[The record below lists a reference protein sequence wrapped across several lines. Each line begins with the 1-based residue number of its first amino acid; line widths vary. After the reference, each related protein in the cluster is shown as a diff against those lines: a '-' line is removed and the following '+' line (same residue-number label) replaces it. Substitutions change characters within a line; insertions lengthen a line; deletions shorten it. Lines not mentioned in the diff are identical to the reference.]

1 LIYQL
6 CRPDTHAFQKRKDF
20 DLLQIIEEGV
30 KQGCLIH
37 GVNHIHL
44 TAMEEVICN
53 FGIIALSGVPE

>member
-1 LIYQL
+1 M
-6 CRPDTHAFQKRKDF
+6 FQKKEDF

-30 KQGCLIH
+30 K
-37 GVNHIHL
+37 VASS